1 MTWPRRAKKGAGT
14 YPTSYRPYSS
24 RFVIDSTLTF
34 EGNLAA
40 PVEVKENKAG
50 GVYVDAVVLVN
61 QGKDSTGEERTPTR
75 WQMRITGRTAENAAN
90 LRKGDRLL
98 VTGSVVTDSWAD
110 KTTGEMRYATRVLA
124 QSVGAALT
132 FARVTGIER
141 NTREQA

>member
-1 MTWPRRAKKGAGT
+1 M
-14 YPTSYRPYSS
+14 YST
-24 RFVIDSTLTF
+24 ITF

-40 PVEVKENKAG
+40 DVEVKENKAG

-75 WQMRITGRTAENAAN
+75 WQVRITSRTAENAAN
-90 LRKGDRLL
+90 LRKGTRLL

-110 KTTGEMRYATRVLA
+110 KQSGEVRYATRVLA
-124 QSVGAALT
+124 QSVGVSLT

-141 NTREQA
+141 TTRTDA